1 MIVPPWNL
9 SSASAV
15 FKDADGYLVS
25 IPKCGRTWLRVFL
38 GAYFEKLGKT
48 PNIRH
53 THDLWDH
60 RTKSRWYEQ
69 IRGKRLIPQPDRRRK
84 PVLLVV
90 RDPRDLLVSLYFH
103 LTKRTEEFEG
113 TVAELVRD
121 PLFGIEAIVIV
132 WNYWLREWG
141 ESLQFAIF
149 RYEEARQ
156 NPGAAFRKLAE
167 FFSNA
172 PVNAAALEYALER
185 SSFENMRKMEAT
197 GEPAAGVDAA
207 ALTPGS
213 IHDSNS
219 FKVRAGKVGGY
230 REHLSDEDLRF
241 IAEALKKLDPRTG
254 Y

>member
-9 SSASAV
+9 SSASGV
-15 FKDADGYLVS
+15 FKEADAYLVS

-38 GAYFEKLGKT
+38 GAYFEKLART

-69 IRGKRLIPQPDRRRK
+69 IRGKRLIPQPDRGKK

-103 LTKRTEEFEG
+103 LTKRTGEFQG
-113 TVAELVRD
+113 TIAELVRD
-121 PLFGIEAIVIV
+121 PLFGIESIVSV
-132 WNYWLREWG
+132 WNHWLKEWG
-141 ESLQFAIF
+141 DKPHFAIF
-149 RYEEARQ
+149 RYEEARE
-156 NPGAAFRKLAE
+156 NPAAAFQKLAE
-167 FFSNA
+167 FFSGL
-172 PVNAAALEYALER
+172 PVDRPALESALER
-185 SSFENMRKMEAT
+185 SSFENMRKMETT
-197 GEPAAGVDAA
+197 GEQAIGVDAA

-213 IHDSNS
+213 ISDPNS

-230 REHLSDEDLRF
+230 TEHLSDDDLRF
-241 IAEALKKLDPRTG
+241 IREAMLKVDPRAG